1 MVKRTTEV
9 QTNNST
15 MSVLNGKKI
24 LLGVSGGIA
33 AYKTASLVR
42 LFIKAGAHVQVI
54 MTPASKDFVTPLTL
68 STLSK
73 NPVHSSFF
81 NEEDDNSQWNNHV
94 ELALWADLMLI
105 APATANTLSKMTN
118 GNCDNLLIATYLSAK
133 CPVYFAP
140 AMDLDMYKHPS
151 IKASFDA
158 LKQYKNVMI
167 PAETGELASGLSGEG
182 RMAEP
187 ENIIAF
193 LEADLESKLPLKG
206 KKILITAGPT
216 YEAIDPVRFIGNHS
230 SGKMGFDIANEAA
243 NLGASVVLVAG
254 PTHFKVKNSTIEL
267 INVVSAQEM
276 YDACHLHFNS
286 VDVAIAA
293 AAVADYK
300 PKVVAAQKIKKAPD
314 TFVIELEKTK
324 DILLSLGA
332 IKKKQFLIGFALETE
347 NEIENAKL
355 KIQKKNLN
363 LIVLNSLQDKG
374 AGFQTST
381 NKVTFI
387 DKSFQIEAMQL
398 KAKESVA
405 VDILN
410 KVISH
415 FYEK

>member
-1 MVKRTTEV
+1 
-9 QTNNST
+9 

-73 NPVHSSFF
+73 NPVHSTFF
-81 NEEDDNSQWNNHV
+81 NQDDEDAVWNNHV
-94 ELALWADLMLI
+94 ELGLWADLMLI
-105 APATANTLSKMTN
+105 APATANTLSKMAT

-151 IKASFDA
+151 TLSSFAA
-158 LKQYKNVMI
+158 LKQFGNVMI
-167 PAETGELASGLSGEG
+167 PAESGELASGLPGEG
-182 RMAEP
+182 RMPEP
-187 ENIIAF
+187 ETIIAF

-243 NLGASVVLVAG
+243 KLGAQVILVAG
-254 PTHFKVKNSTIEL
+254 PTHFKAKNNLVEV

-276 YDACHLHFNS
+276 YDACHTYYNQ

-300 PKVVAAQKIKKAPD
+300 PKVVASQKIKKAAD
-314 TFVIELEKTK
+314 DFSIELEKTK
-324 DILLSLGA
+324 DILASLGV
-332 IKKKQFLIGFALETE
+332 IKKDQFLIGFALETE

-355 KIQKKNLN
+355 KIQKENLD
-363 LIVLNSLQDKG
+363 LIVLNSLQDEG
-374 AGFQTST
+374 AGFKKET

-387 DKSFQIEAMQL
+387 DKDFKIEPMEL
-398 KAKESVA
+398 KSKESVA
-405 VDILN
+405 IDILN

-415 FYEK
+415 FAKS

>member
-1 MVKRTTEV
+1 
-9 QTNNST
+9 

-73 NPVHSSFF
+73 NPVHSTFF
-81 NEEDDNSQWNNHV
+81 NQDDEDAVWNNHV
-94 ELALWADLMLI
+94 ELGLWADLMLI
-105 APATANTLSKMTN
+105 APATANTLSKMAT

-151 IKASFDA
+151 TLFSFAA
-158 LKQYKNVMI
+158 LKQFGNVMI
-167 PAETGELASGLSGEG
+167 PAESGELASGLSGEG

-243 NLGASVVLVAG
+243 KLGAQVILVAG
-254 PTHFKVKNSTIEL
+254 PTHFKAKNNLVEV

-276 YDACHLHFNS
+276 YDACHIYYNQ

-300 PKVVAAQKIKKAPD
+300 PKVVASQKIKKAAD
-314 TFVIELEKTK
+314 DFSIELEKTK
-324 DILLSLGA
+324 DILASLGV
-332 IKKKQFLIGFALETE
+332 IKKDQFLIGFALETE

-355 KIQKKNLN
+355 KIQKKNLD
-363 LIVLNSLQDKG
+363 LIVLNSLQDEG
-374 AGFQTST
+374 AGFKKET

-387 DKSFQIEAMQL
+387 DKDFKIEPMEL
-398 KAKESVA
+398 KSKESVA
-405 VDILN
+405 IDILN

-415 FYEK
+415 FAKS